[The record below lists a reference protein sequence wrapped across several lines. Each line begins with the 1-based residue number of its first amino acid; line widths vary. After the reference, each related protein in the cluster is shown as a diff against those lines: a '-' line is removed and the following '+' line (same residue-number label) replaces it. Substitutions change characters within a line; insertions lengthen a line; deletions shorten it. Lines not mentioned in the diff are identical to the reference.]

1 MKRDDLDTPS
11 ASSTMANEDLG
22 PFLHHMVQAG
32 ASDLFL
38 SVGAVPTVK
47 IDGRMTPLGQQ
58 ALRPGTVKRFAYSVM
73 SEAHRRDFEKNLECD
88 LAVPVSGLG
97 RFRLNVFVQRGEVS
111 LVARH
116 VKSRIPGF
124 EELRLPRAVEQLALL
139 RQGLVLLVG
148 AAGSGKSTTLA
159 SMLDFRNRNMAGHV
173 VTVED
178 PIEFVHAHNRCIIDQ
193 REVGLD
199 THTFQ
204 DALRHVLRQSPDV
217 IMIGEI
223 RDAETMRHV
232 LHYAE
237 TGHLVLSTLHANN
250 ANQAIDRI
258 ISFFPESAHR
268 QVRMDLSLNLRG
280 VLAQRLV
287 DGKSG
292 SRVLASELM
301 LWSAYISELIQKG
314 DVDEIK
320 GAIAKSG
327 TVGMQTFDQSLYDL
341 YQQGLV
347 TLDQALEHADSR
359 TDLSLRIRLGAGLK
373 AAPGD
378 LGGMGLE
385 N

>member
-1 MKRDDLDTPS
+1 MKLEELETPS
-11 ASSTMANEDLG
+11 ATAASANEDLG
-22 PFLHHMVQAG
+22 PYLHYMVKAG

-38 SVGAVPTVK
+38 SVGAAPTVK
-47 IDGRMTPLGQQ
+47 IDGRMMPLGQQ
-58 ALRPGTVKRFAYSVM
+58 ALRPGSVKRFAYSVM
-73 SEAHRRDFEKNLECD
+73 GEAHRRDFEKNLECD
-88 LAVPVSGLG
+88 LAVPVTGLG
-97 RFRLNVFVQRGEVS
+97 RFRLNVYVQRGEVS

-124 EELRLPRAVEQLALL
+124 EELRLPRSVEQLALL
-139 RQGLVLLVG
+139 RQGLVLVVG
-148 AAGSGKSTTLA
+148 SAGSGKSTSLA

-199 THTFQ
+199 THSFQ
-204 DALRHVLRQSPDV
+204 EALRHVLRQSPDV

-237 TGHLVLSTLHANN
+237 TGHLCISTLHANN

-268 QVRMDLSLNLRG
+268 QVLMDLSMNLRG

-292 SRVLASELM
+292 SRVLATEMM

-314 DVDEIK
+314 QVDEIK
-320 GAIAKSG
+320 AAIAKSG
-327 TVGMQTFDQSLYDL
+327 TVGMHTFDQSLYDL

-347 TLDQALEHADSR
+347 TLPQALEHADSR
-359 TDLSLRIRLGAGLK
+359 TDLSLRIRLGAGLQ
-373 AAPGD
+373 PTS
-378 LGGMGLE
+378 GGMGLE
-385 N
+385 D